1 MLYKKE
7 RDYERKKR
15 LIGIITAIF
24 GLSLVSLFSA
34 HADTRTKANDT
45 NYTISDVTNLQD
57 FLLAKETPDLSEKNY
72 DLNGDGIWDTF
83 DLCLMKQAYT
93 KQTIE
98 GERNTLVAYFSATGN
113 TKKIAEY
120 IVAYTGADSY
130 DITPAIPYTTEDLN
144 YSNSSCRA
152 NQEQNDASC
161 RPEISGSVENMDN
174 YDVVYIG
181 YPIWWG
187 EEPRIIDTFL
197 ESYDF
202 SDKIVI
208 PFCTSGSSSI
218 AVSENRI
225 ANLGVSIGNQL
236 PGKRFSGSASEKSVS
251 DWIST
256 LDLPKQTTDTR
267 ISIAVNNHTLM
278 ATLADNSSAKAFAEL
293 LNDGPLTLDLHDYGN
308 FEKTGSLPQTLP
320 RNDEPIDTDFGDLIL
335 YQGNQFVLYYDK
347 NSWTFTRLGH
357 LDSSVTKEELK
368 SILGEGNVTVTIS
381 LAE

>member
-1 MLYKKE
+1 MKG
-7 RDYERKKR
+7 KKR

-120 IVAYTGADSY
+120 IAAYTGADSY

-208 PFCTSGSSSI
+208 PFCTYGSSSI
-218 AVSENRI
+218 AASENRI

-368 SILGEGNVTVTIS
+368 SILGEENVTVTIS

>member
-1 MLYKKE
+1 MKG
-7 RDYERKKR
+7 KKR
-15 LIGIITAIF
+15 LIDIITAIF

-120 IVAYTGADSY
+120 IAAYTGADSY

-152 NQEQNDASC
+152 NQEQNDTPC

-218 AVSENRI
+218 AASENRI

-368 SILGEGNVTVTIS
+368 SILGEENVTVTIS

>member
-1 MLYKKE
+1 MKG
-7 RDYERKKR
+7 KKR

-24 GLSLVSLFSA
+24 SLSLVSLFPA
-34 HADTRTKANDT
+34 HADTGTKANDT

-93 KQTIE
+93 KQMTE
-98 GERNTLVAYFSATGN
+98 GEQNTLVAYFSATGN

-130 DITPAIPYTTEDLN
+130 DITPAIPYTAEDLN

-218 AVSENRI
+218 AASENRI

>member
-1 MLYKKE
+1 MKG
-7 RDYERKKR
+7 KKR

-24 GLSLVSLFSA
+24 GLSLVSLFPA
-34 HADTRTKANDT
+34 HADTGTKADDT

-93 KQTIE
+93 KQMTE
-98 GERNTLVAYFSATGN
+98 GEQNTLVAYFSATGN

-152 NQEQNDASC
+152 NQEQNDVSC
-161 RPEISGSVENMDN
+161 RPKISGSVENMDN

-218 AVSENRI
+218 AASENRI

-368 SILGEGNVTVTIS
+368 SILGEENVTVTIS

>member
-1 MLYKKE
+1 MKG
-7 RDYERKKR
+7 KKR

-57 FLLAKETPDLSEKNY
+57 FLLAKETPDLSKKNY

-93 KQTIE
+93 KQTTE
-98 GERNTLVAYFSATGN
+98 GEQNTLVAYFSATGN

-130 DITPAIPYTTEDLN
+130 GITPATPYTAEDLN

-152 NQEQNDASC
+152 NQEQNDVSC

-218 AVSENRI
+218 AASENRI

>member
-1 MLYKKE
+1 MKG
-7 RDYERKKR
+7 KKR

-24 GLSLVSLFSA
+24 GLSLVSLFPA
-34 HADTRTKANDT
+34 HADTGTKANDT

-120 IVAYTGADSY
+120 IAAYTGADSY

-218 AVSENRI
+218 AASENRI
-225 ANLGVSIGNQL
+225 ANLGASIGNQL

-368 SILGEGNVTVTIS
+368 SILGEENVTVTIS

>member
-1 MLYKKE
+1 MKG
-7 RDYERKKR
+7 KKR

-57 FLLAKETPDLSEKNY
+57 FLLAKEIPDLSEKNY

-83 DLCLMKQAYT
+83 DFCLMKQAYT

-120 IVAYTGADSY
+120 IAAYTGADSY

-218 AVSENRI
+218 AASENRI

>member
-1 MLYKKE
+1 MKG
-7 RDYERKKR
+7 KKR

-120 IVAYTGADSY
+120 IAAYTGADSY

-218 AVSENRI
+218 AASENRI
-225 ANLGVSIGNQL
+225 ANLGASIGNQL

-293 LNDGPLTLDLHDYGN
+293 LNDGSLTLDLHDYGN

-368 SILGEGNVTVTIS
+368 SILGEENVTVTIS

>member
-1 MLYKKE
+1 MKG
-7 RDYERKKR
+7 KKR

-120 IVAYTGADSY
+120 IAAYTGADSY

-152 NQEQNDASC
+152 NQEQNDAPC

-218 AVSENRI
+218 AASENRI

-368 SILGEGNVTVTIS
+368 SILGEENVTVTIS

>member
-1 MLYKKE
+1 MKG
-7 RDYERKKR
+7 KKR

-93 KQTIE
+93 KQTTE
-98 GERNTLVAYFSATGN
+98 GEQNTLVAYFSATGN

-130 DITPAIPYTTEDLN
+130 GITPATPYTAEDLN
-144 YSNSSCRA
+144 YSNSSCRS
-152 NQEQNDASC
+152 NQEQNDVSC

-218 AVSENRI
+218 AASENRI
-225 ANLGVSIGNQL
+225 ANLGVPIGNQL

-368 SILGEGNVTVTIS
+368 SILGEENVTVTIS

>member
-1 MLYKKE
+1 MKG
-7 RDYERKKR
+7 KKR

-34 HADTRTKANDT
+34 HVDTRTKANDT

-120 IVAYTGADSY
+120 IAAYTGADSY

-208 PFCTSGSSSI
+208 PFCTSGSSSV
-218 AVSENRI
+218 AASENRI

-293 LNDGPLTLDLHDYGN
+293 LNNGPLTLDLHDYGN

-357 LDSSVTKEELK
+357 LNSSVTKEELK
-368 SILGEGNVTVTIS
+368 SILGEENVTVTIS

>member
-1 MLYKKE
+1 MKG
-7 RDYERKKR
+7 KKR

-93 KQTIE
+93 KQTTE
-98 GERNTLVAYFSATGN
+98 GEQNTLVAYFSATGN

-130 DITPAIPYTTEDLN
+130 GITPATPYTAEDLN

-152 NQEQNDASC
+152 NQEQNDVSC

-218 AVSENRI
+218 AASENRI
-225 ANLGVSIGNQL
+225 ANLGVPIGNQL

-368 SILGEGNVTVTIS
+368 SILGEENVTVTIS

>member
-1 MLYKKE
+1 MKG
-7 RDYERKKR
+7 KKR

-83 DLCLMKQAYT
+83 DFCLMKQAYT

-218 AVSENRI
+218 AASENRI

-368 SILGEGNVTVTIS
+368 SILGEENVTVTIS

>member
-1 MLYKKE
+1 MKG
-7 RDYERKKR
+7 KKR

-24 GLSLVSLFSA
+24 GLSLVSLFPA
-34 HADTRTKANDT
+34 HADTGTKADDT

-93 KQTIE
+93 KQMTE

-130 DITPAIPYTTEDLN
+130 DITPAIPYTAEDLN

-208 PFCTSGSSSI
+208 PFCTSGSSSV
-218 AVSENRI
+218 AASENRI

-293 LNDGPLTLDLHDYGN
+293 LNNGPLTLDLHDYGN

-357 LDSSVTKEELK
+357 LNSSVTKEELK
-368 SILGEGNVTVTIS
+368 SILGEENVTVTIS

>member
-1 MLYKKE
+1 MKG
-7 RDYERKKR
+7 KKR

-24 GLSLVSLFSA
+24 GLSLVSLFPA
-34 HADTRTKANDT
+34 HADTGTKADDT

-93 KQTIE
+93 KQTTE
-98 GERNTLVAYFSATGN
+98 GEQNTLVAYFSATGN

-120 IVAYTGADSY
+120 IAAYTGADSY

-218 AVSENRI
+218 AASENRI

-293 LNDGPLTLDLHDYGN
+293 LNGGPLTLDLHDYGN

-368 SILGEGNVTVTIS
+368 SILGEENVTVTIS

>member
-1 MLYKKE
+1 MKG
-7 RDYERKKR
+7 KKR

-24 GLSLVSLFSA
+24 GLSLVSLFPA
-34 HADTRTKANDT
+34 HADTGTKADDT

-72 DLNGDGIWDTF
+72 DLNDDGIWDTF

-93 KQTIE
+93 KQMTE
-98 GERNTLVAYFSATGN
+98 GEQNTLVAYFSATGN

-120 IVAYTGADSY
+120 IVAYTGGDSY
-130 DITPAIPYTTEDLN
+130 DITSAIPYTAEDLN

-218 AVSENRI
+218 AASENRI

-256 LDLPKQTTDTR
+256 LDLPKQTTDTK

-293 LNDGPLTLDLHDYGN
+293 LNDGPLILDLHDYGS

>member
-1 MLYKKE
+1 MKG
-7 RDYERKKR
+7 KKR

-34 HADTRTKANDT
+34 HADTGTKANDT

-120 IVAYTGADSY
+120 IAAYTGADSY

-208 PFCTSGSSSI
+208 PFCTAGSSSI

-368 SILGEGNVTVTIS
+368 SILGEENVTVTIS

>member
-1 MLYKKE
+1 MKG
-7 RDYERKKR
+7 KKR

-83 DLCLMKQAYT
+83 DFCLMKQAYT

-120 IVAYTGADSY
+120 IAAYTGADSY

-218 AVSENRI
+218 AASENRI

-368 SILGEGNVTVTIS
+368 SILGEENVTVTIS

>member
-1 MLYKKE
+1 
-7 RDYERKKR
+7 
-15 LIGIITAIF
+15 
-24 GLSLVSLFSA
+24 
-34 HADTRTKANDT
+34 
-45 NYTISDVTNLQD
+45 
-57 FLLAKETPDLSEKNY
+57 
-72 DLNGDGIWDTF
+72 
-83 DLCLMKQAYT
+83 MKQAYT

-120 IVAYTGADSY
+120 IAAYTGADSY

-218 AVSENRI
+218 AASENRI

-293 LNDGPLTLDLHDYGN
+293 LNDGPWTLDLHDYGN

-368 SILGEGNVTVTIS
+368 SILGEENVTVTIS

>member
-1 MLYKKE
+1 MKG
-7 RDYERKKR
+7 KKR

-120 IVAYTGADSY
+120 IAAYTGADSY

-218 AVSENRI
+218 AASENRI

-368 SILGEGNVTVTIS
+368 SILGEENVTVTIS

>member
-1 MLYKKE
+1 MKG
-7 RDYERKKR
+7 KKR

-24 GLSLVSLFSA
+24 GLSLVSLFPA
-34 HADTRTKANDT
+34 HADTGTKANDT
-45 NYTISDVTNLQD
+45 NYTISDVTNLQY

-93 KQTIE
+93 KQTTE
-98 GERNTLVAYFSATGN
+98 GEQNTLVAYFSATGN

-152 NQEQNDASC
+152 NQEQNDAPC

-218 AVSENRI
+218 AASENRI

-368 SILGEGNVTVTIS
+368 SILGEENVTVTIS

>member
-1 MLYKKE
+1 MKG
-7 RDYERKKR
+7 KKR

-120 IVAYTGADSY
+120 IAAYTGADSY

-218 AVSENRI
+218 AASENRI
-225 ANLGVSIGNQL
+225 ANLGASIGNQL

-368 SILGEGNVTVTIS
+368 SILGEENVTVTIS

>member
-1 MLYKKE
+1 MKG
-7 RDYERKKR
+7 KKR

-24 GLSLVSLFSA
+24 GLSLVSLFPA
-34 HADTRTKANDT
+34 HANTGTKADDT

-93 KQTIE
+93 KQMTE

-130 DITPAIPYTTEDLN
+130 DITPAIPYTAEDLN

-208 PFCTSGSSSI
+208 PFCTSGSSSV
-218 AVSENRI
+218 AASENRI

-293 LNDGPLTLDLHDYGN
+293 LNNGSLTLDLHDYGN

-357 LDSSVTKEELK
+357 LNSSVTKEELK
-368 SILGEGNVTVTIS
+368 SILGEENVTVTIS

>member
-83 DLCLMKQAYT
+83 DFCLMKQAYT

-120 IVAYTGADSY
+120 IAAYTGADSY

-218 AVSENRI
+218 AASENRI

-368 SILGEGNVTVTIS
+368 SILGEENVTVTIS